1 MPRTIARNLN
11 LCFTKINPPQQDH
24 NRPLPPNST
33 STTASFLIKNF
44 NTLYSSS
51 HSKSSSEDFSSSDS
65 DSDTTVAT
73 PPDFATVFAS
83 NRFFFSSPG
92 RSNSIVESSSSSFS
106 SSSLT
111 GNSKSPIVV
120 GGGIPIPT
128 FSPDP
133 YTDFRRSMQ
142 EMVESH
148 NHRITDLRSSWDYL
162 HELLTCYL
170 ALNPKSTHKFI
181 MGAFVDLLISLM
193 PAPAD
198 GGGRRESGFIDGG
211 CKNSR
216 RC

>member
-11 LCFTKINPPQQDH
+11 LCFTKIKPPQQDH

-33 STTASFLIKNF
+33 ASFLIKNF
-44 NTLYSSS
+44 NTLYSPS
-51 HSKSSSEDFSSSDS
+51 HSKSSSEDFPPDSDS
-65 DSDTTVAT
+65 DSDTTAAP

-106 SSSLT
+106 SSSSPE
-111 GNSKSPIVV
+111 NSKSPIVV
-120 GGGIPIPT
+120 GDGIPILT
-128 FSPDP
+128 FSLDP

-142 EMVESH
+142 EMVDSH
-148 NHRITDLRSSWDYL
+148 NHRITDVRSGWDYL

-181 MGAFVDLLISLM
+181 MGAFADLLISLM
-193 PAPAD
+193 PAPAE
-198 GGGRRESGFIDGG
+198 GGGRRESGFNDGG
-211 CKNSR
+211 CKISR